1 MMYDLD
7 QRDVEVIRALLLKA
21 PLEMSLATY
30 IKIMSQAEAHK
41 NQNIGTAIR
50 GNNHDIPAQPATG

>member
-21 PLEMSLATY
+21 PLEVSLATY
-30 IKIMSQAEAHK
+30 IKIMSQAEQHK
-41 NQNIGTAIR
+41 NQSMMQ
-50 GNNHDIPAQPATG
+50 GNSHELPAQPATG